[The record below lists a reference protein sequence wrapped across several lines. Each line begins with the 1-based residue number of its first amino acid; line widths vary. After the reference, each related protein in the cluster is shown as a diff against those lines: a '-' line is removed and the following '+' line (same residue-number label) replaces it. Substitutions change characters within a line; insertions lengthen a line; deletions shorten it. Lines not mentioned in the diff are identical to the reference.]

1 MEVAEF
7 LFECEID
14 PIALL
19 VAFCDFENVFENSQ
33 WMGRGRRLDPE
44 FGAGGAMGS
53 QGHFGVFGKSWRR
66 RLCFSDGRRVGGVG
80 RVVGI
85 GDGPRLVGIDFF
97 AGGEGESAET
107 GLVGMDFHHD
117 NLVGILVFRRGSE

>member
-1 MEVAEF
+1 VEVAEF

-44 FGAGGAMGS
+44 FGAGDALWG
-53 QGHFGVFGKSWRR
+53 QGQFSVLGKCR
-66 RLCFSDGRRVGGVG
+66 RL
-80 RVVGI
+80 
-85 GDGPRLVGIDFF
+85 
-97 AGGEGESAET
+97 
-107 GLVGMDFHHD
+107 
-117 NLVGILVFRRGSE
+117 